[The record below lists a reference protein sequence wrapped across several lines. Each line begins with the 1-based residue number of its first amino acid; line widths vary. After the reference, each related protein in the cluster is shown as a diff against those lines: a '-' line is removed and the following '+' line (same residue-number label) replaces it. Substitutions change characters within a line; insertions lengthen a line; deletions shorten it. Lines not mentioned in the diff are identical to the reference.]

1 MNVFKKFLLLSILM
15 IFCNVILLNAQG
27 VEIPV
32 SAANPYGI
40 DFSKLQGNIS
50 QITEYR
56 GEKFDDLK
64 KYSMQVY
71 DIGKITSSTIFEN
84 NGSVRSVTK
93 YEYNKSGRLESI
105 KGNDDSENITW
116 SYQYTYDNYGRQ
128 VEEKSLSSDD
138 NAEGKITSRYNENA
152 SLSERLTYDANDK
165 ITLKETFH
173 YNDRGFVSADITQYP
188 DGKLLKRIIYTYT
201 KGGHVAQEDHFDAS
215 GFYESIGYSY
225 TDSGNIIS
233 FSNIGKG
240 NVINSRTTL
249 EYGANGKISKQV
261 ITGKDDIHAEITY
274 TYDFK
279 NNWVIKFGGK
289 TYTLRE
295 IIYKE

>member
-1 MNVFKKFLLLSILM
+1 M

-138 NAEGKITSRYNENA
+138 NAEGKITSRYNENG
-152 SLSERLTYDANDK
+152 S
-165 ITLKETFH
+165 
-173 YNDRGFVSADITQYP
+173 DRKSV
-188 DGKLLKRIIYTYT
+188 
-201 KGGHVAQEDHFDAS
+201 V
-215 GFYESIGYSY
+215 
-225 TDSGNIIS
+225 
-233 FSNIGKG
+233 
-240 NVINSRTTL
+240 
-249 EYGANGKISKQV
+249 
-261 ITGKDDIHAEITY
+261 
-274 TYDFK
+274 
-279 NNWVIKFGGK
+279 
-289 TYTLRE
+289 
-295 IIYKE
+295 